1 MSISELLLDK
11 FDIHPQNEIVRWLT
25 IRMVADGKIRSI
37 TQGGDVTDLT
47 HDCLEKMDQ
56 LIYQSARGIHILFDK
71 ADIVRAIRSE
81 DPSLEENTIEKL
93 KLVQELLYKFIR
105 LKSVD
110 DKQVYLQKLNPHDQA
125 LLIRAYFKIVD
136 NSILNKTAEKH

>member
-1 MSISELLLDK
+1 MVESFALL
-11 FDIHPQNEIVRWLT
+11 V
-25 IRMVADGKIRSI
+25 RMVANLKIRSI

-56 LIYQSARGIHILFDK
+56 LIHQSARGIHILFEK
-71 ADIVRAIRSE
+71 ADIVRAIRSD
-81 DPSLEENTIEKL
+81 DPSLEENTVEKL

-105 LKSVD
+105 MKSVEE
-110 DKQVYLQKLNPHDQA
+110 KRGYLQGLSHHDHA

-136 NSILNKTAEKH
+136 NSILNKTIDKH

>member
-1 MSISELLLDK
+1 
-11 FDIHPQNEIVRWLT
+11 
-25 IRMVADGKIRSI
+25 MVATLFGIRSI
-37 TQGGDVTDLT
+37 TQGGVVTDLT

-56 LIYQSARGIHILFDK
+56 LIYQSARGVHILFEK

-105 LKSVD
+105 MKSVD
-110 DKQVYLQKLNPHDQA
+110 EKRSYLQTLSIHDHA

-136 NSILNKTAEKH
+136 NSIMNKTSDNH

>member
-1 MSISELLLDK
+1 M
-11 FDIHPQNEIVRWLT
+11 
-25 IRMVADGKIRSI
+25 
-37 TQGGDVTDLT
+37 TDLT

-136 NSILNKTAEKH
+136 NSILNKTMEKH